1 VVVLAA
7 RPSVGKSSL
16 AGQMA
21 LSVAAQG
28 QSVLMLSQEM
38 PAGELVDRCAA
49 NLGRVSMDAL
59 TTGRFLEEDWSRMA
73 EAAEAMGRLPLF
85 IDDQPAL
92 TLLDIRTKARQVKR
106 RHGHQRPER
115 KDDDATAMSE
125 HQPGPDQV
133 PGQSHFWPGERHRA
147 AW

>member
-1 VVVLAA
+1 
-7 RPSVGKSSL
+7 
-16 AGQMA
+16 
-21 LSVAAQG
+21 
-28 QSVLMLSQEM
+28 MLSQEM

-92 TLLDIRTKARQVKR
+92 TLLDIRSKARRSSASAWLALVVVDYLQPAAAPAPPTR
-106 RHGHQRPER
+106 
-115 KDDDATAMSE
+115 ATGSSRSA
-125 HQPGPDQV
+125 G
-133 PGQSHFWPGERHRA
+133 A
-147 AW
+147 